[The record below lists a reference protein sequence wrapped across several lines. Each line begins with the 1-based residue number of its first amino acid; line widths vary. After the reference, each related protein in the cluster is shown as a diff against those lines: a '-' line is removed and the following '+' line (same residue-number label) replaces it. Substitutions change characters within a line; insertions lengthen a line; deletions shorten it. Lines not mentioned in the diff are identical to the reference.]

1 MDEDT
6 ISKALQY
13 DSEHVDTYWLWQ
25 LRIINGIVICC
36 KKFPLRK
43 QIARK
48 PPAVFTPPFKLSD
61 LIR

>member
-25 LRIINGIVICC
+25 LRVINAIIIGY

-43 QIARK
+43 QIVA
-48 PPAVFTPPFKLSD
+48 L
-61 LIR
+61 LIREFYRSGPNRGH